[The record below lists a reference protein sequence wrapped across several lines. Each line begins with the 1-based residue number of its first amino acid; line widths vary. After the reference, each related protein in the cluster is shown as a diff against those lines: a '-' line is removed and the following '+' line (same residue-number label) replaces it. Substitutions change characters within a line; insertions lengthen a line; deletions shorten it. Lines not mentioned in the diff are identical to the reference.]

1 MSATLHL
8 KMLLILFKRKID
20 AFALEVPKVS
30 TSAKSLTRLSI
41 CKVPLRQLMEKIFL
55 SSQDLILHKRLF
67 QSIHV
72 TGFLNKIGFVFA

>member
-67 QSIHV
+67 QSIHA
-72 TGFLNKIGFVFA
+72 TGFKTRLDNFFG